1 MEMELPA
8 SGFVLAGGRSSRM
21 GADKAM
27 LRFDGTPLVQIA
39 LDKLRFGCRRVAI
52 LGNRPELG
60 DFGMVLP
67 DGLTEAG
74 PLAGIATAL
83 RRVNE
88 EETARDWVMLMPV
101 DVPAVPGT
109 FLMAWAWQVARDPTA
124 PAAGC
129 FRVEGRVQPLV
140 SMLHREL
147 LPYVA
152 AAVDAG
158 ERKVLA
164 VLEAA
169 AAQTA
174 ADGLGTRRSGLR
186 VDEPKET
193 FWRGFWR
200 PSELER
206 ATEPLWFANVNTPEE
221 FARVEHEFAEA
232 KKSLERTGKE

>member
-1 MEMELPA
+1 MELPA

-27 LRFDGTPLVQIA
+27 LQFEGTPLVQIA
-39 LDKLRFGCRRVAI
+39 LDKLRLGCRRVAI

-60 DFGMVLP
+60 DFGTVLQDGVP
-67 DGLTEAG
+67 DGG
-74 PLAGIATAL
+74 PLVGIATAL
-83 RRVNE
+83 RQIND
-88 EETARDWVMLMPV
+88 EETARDWAMLLPV
-101 DVPAVPGT
+101 DVPVVPGT
-109 FLMAWAWQVARDPTA
+109 FLMAWAWQVARDPMA
-124 PAAGC
+124 PAVCC
-129 FRVEGRVQPLV
+129 FRVGGRTQPLI

-152 AAVDAG
+152 AAVDVG

-169 AAQTA
+169 ASQTA

-186 VDEPKET
+186 VDEPGET

-200 PSELER
+200 PTELER
-206 ATEPLWFANVNTPEE
+206 STEPLWFANVNTPEE
-221 FARVEHEFAEA
+221 FAHVEREFAAA
-232 KKSLERTGKE
+232 KKSLEWSGKR